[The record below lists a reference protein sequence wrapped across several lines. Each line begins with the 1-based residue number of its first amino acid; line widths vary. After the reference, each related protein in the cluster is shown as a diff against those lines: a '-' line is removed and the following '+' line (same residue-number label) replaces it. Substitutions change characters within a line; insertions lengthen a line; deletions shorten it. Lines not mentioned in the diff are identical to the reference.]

1 MKVEVW
7 SDVVCPF
14 CYIGKRRLEAALERV
29 PEAEE
34 IEVRWRSFELDP
46 SVPSERT
53 EPLVDHLADKYGI
66 SHADAEAF
74 QAQMTEMAA
83 GEGLTFRLDRARPGN
98 TFDAHRLIKLG
109 GDRGCEEAVT
119 ERLMTAYLSGGE
131 PIGDRDT
138 LIRLAAEAG
147 LDRAEAAA
155 VLDSDDYADAV
166 RADEAEARSL
176 GINAVPFFVLD
187 RTYGVAGAQPSEKLA
202 EALEK
207 AWANAHPLRARR
219 SARSHT

>member
-14 CYIGKRRLEAALERV
+14 CYIGKRRFEAALQRF
-29 PEAEE
+29 PEGD
-34 IEVRWRSFELDP
+34 EVEVHWRSFELDP
-46 SVPSERT
+46 SVPPEQT

-109 GDRGCEEAVT
+109 GDRDREEAVA
-119 ERLMTAYLSGGE
+119 ERLMAAYLTEGE
-131 PIGDRDT
+131 PIGDPDT
-138 LIRLAAEAG
+138 LVRLAAEAG
-147 LDRAEAAA
+147 LDRDEAAA
-155 VLDSDDYADAV
+155 VLDGDDYADAV
-166 RADEAEARSL
+166 RSDEAEARSL
-176 GINAVPFFVLD
+176 GIDGVPFFVLD
-187 RTYGVAGAQPSEKLA
+187 RTYGIAGAQPSDKLA
-202 EALEK
+202 DGLEK
-207 AWANAHPLRARR
+207 AWANAHPWRARR
-219 SARSHT
+219 TARSRT

>member
-14 CYIGKRRLEAALERV
+14 CYIGKRRFQAALERF
-29 PEAEE
+29 AENE
-34 IEVRWRSFELDP
+34 EVEVRWRSFELDP
-46 SVPSERT
+46 SVPPERT

-66 SHADAEAF
+66 SHAEAEAF
-74 QAQMTEMAA
+74 QARMTEMAA

-98 TFDAHRLIKLG
+98 TFDAHRLIKLA
-109 GDRGCEEAVT
+109 GDRGCEEAVA
-119 ERLMTAYLSGGE
+119 ERLMAAYLAEGE

-138 LIRLAAEAG
+138 LVRLAGEAG
-147 LDRAEAAA
+147 LDREEAAA
-155 VLDSDDYADAV
+155 VLDSDDYAEAV

-176 GINAVPFFVLD
+176 GIDGVPFFVLD
-187 RTYGVAGAQPSEKLA
+187 RTYGVAGAQPPEKLA

-207 AWANAHPLRARR
+207 AWANAHPWRARR
-219 SARSHT
+219 AHRSPR